1 MNFLFLICGRVIML
15 ILGGKILF
23 FVYTVL
29 LHSMTLY
36 FIILVLLIN
45 QLLRS
50 AKLDTE
56 YREVMGQLEEFMNRK
71 KLPLATRTRLRTFY
85 EYKFQGKFV
94 KEKKIENILSG
105 EWFLNDFDN
114 KKWKYIFLSK
124 STDRLKKEIYYHC
137 SNKLIRQVQIFEDIP
152 TKILSE
158 ITSHLKLEVFLPND
172 IIISA
177 GAPAEC
183 MYFISSGTVCITT
196 ASGREVSWRWI
207 ETTLK

>member
-1 MNFLFLICGRVIML
+1 ML

-105 EWFLNDFDN
+105 E
-114 KKWKYIFLSK
+114 
-124 STDRLKKEIYYHC
+124 
-137 SNKLIRQVQIFEDIP
+137 
-152 TKILSE
+152 
-158 ITSHLKLEVFLPND
+158 
-172 IIISA
+172 
-177 GAPAEC
+177 
-183 MYFISSGTVCITT
+183 
-196 ASGREVSWRWI
+196 
-207 ETTLK
+207 